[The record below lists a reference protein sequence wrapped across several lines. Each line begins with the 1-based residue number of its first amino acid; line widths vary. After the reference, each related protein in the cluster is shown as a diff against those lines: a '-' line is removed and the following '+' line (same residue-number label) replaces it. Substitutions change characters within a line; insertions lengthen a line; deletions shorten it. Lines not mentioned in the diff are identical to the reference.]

1 MPKGNPNAQTL
12 ATERYQKKAGYVHK
26 NFKLKGDVVERFV
39 VACELKGV
47 SQASVITEA
56 MERFIADCSE
66 N

>member
-39 VACELKGV
+39 EACTLKGV

-56 MERFIADCSE
+56 MERFIADCNE
-66 N
+66 D

>member
-39 VACELKGV
+39 AACELKGV

-56 MERFIADCSE
+56 MERFISGND
-66 N
+66 

>member
-39 VACELKGV
+39 AACELKGV

-56 MERFIADCSE
+56 MERFIADCSKD
-66 N
+66 